1 MVDNPHFD
9 TYSIA
14 ARICLAIASLGGVL
28 LIATAVTSLYF
39 MH

>member
-1 MVDNPHFD
+1 MVDRPYSD

-14 ARICLAIASLGGVL
+14 ARICLAVASLGGVL
-28 LIATAVTSLYF
+28 LVATAMTSLYF